1 MEEKKKVE
9 EIKEVKKGE
18 KVKEMIKPVVKKAL
32 SSRYLKIFGFSL
44 MFLGVLICILLALI
58 LLIKYYQM
66 EEEGLINNESNSKP
80 SITITQEEE
89 VVINVVKNS
98 SPSVVSIAVSQVT
111 LRRGEG
117 LVDEV
122 SNIGTGFIVDP
133 SGIIV
138 TNQHVVSDISA
149 TYKVITSDGKEY
161 EIVEIVRDDGNDIA
175 ILKID
180 ATQLPALELGDSD
193 TLVVGQTVIAI
204 GTPLGEYAGSVTT
217 GVISGTN
224 RSVTTSSGWFGST
237 TKTYENVLQTD
248 AAVNSG
254 NSGGPLISTE
264 GKVVG
269 INFATTANADNI
281 SFALPINT
289 VKQRLEEYRVYGK
302 FIKPYVGIS
311 YQMISEYQA
320 IYYTDVVAG
329 ALVMNI
335 DLEGPASKVDI
346 KRGDIIVKVNDEV
359 VEDSFAYII
368 QSYKVGDE
376 ITLEIWR
383 EGKTHTVK
391 VILVEAD

>member
-66 EEEGLINNESNSKP
+66 EEEGLINNESNNKP
-80 SITITQEEE
+80 SITITQEED
-89 VVINVVKNS
+89 VVVKVVKNS

>member
-1 MEEKKKVE
+1 MEEKKNVE

-80 SITITQEEE
+80 SITITQEED
-89 VVINVVKNS
+89 VVIKVVKNS

-264 GKVVG
+264 GKVIG

>member
-1 MEEKKKVE
+1 MEEKKNVE
-9 EIKEVKKGE
+9 EIKEVKKGK

-80 SITITQEEE
+80 SITITQEED
-89 VVINVVKNS
+89 VVIKVVKNS

-346 KRGDIIVKVNDEV
+346 KRGDIIVKVNEEV
-359 VEDSFAYII
+359 VEDSFAYIV